1 MSQWSHDGV
10 SCLGR
15 DVEIHIILKAFDGV
29 VGSSGDS
36 DRCSETKHIHSKDF
50 CIPLGFLIDNVIH
63 NVVTTRRINNQLY
76 SLPSSIPWIA
86 SFDHFLLD
94 KPFQQHCCLT

>member
-1 MSQWSHDGV
+1 MTGIHSSGTTSRWLFSVAPDHVSKRKSTMSQWSHDGV

-36 DRCSETKHIHSKDF
+36 DRCSETKHVHSKDF
-50 CIPLGFLIDNVIH
+50 FVFHWD
-63 NVVTTRRINNQLY
+63 
-76 SLPSSIPWIA
+76 
-86 SFDHFLLD
+86 F
-94 KPFQQHCCLT
+94 